1 MAKGEVRVRKQFLCG
16 LADRD
21 GVLWM
26 SGDGPAAAD
35 LVIVDV
41 RPDKSYLLGWVDRQ
55 HFVVF
60 EQYAGSGSCLA
71 GECTVLWAED
81 IAGFFFRVGIFMWML
96 KETELIFQLQ
106 DAQDTLVDQ

>member
-1 MAKGEVRVRKQFLCG
+1 
-16 LADRD
+16 
-21 GVLWM
+21 M

-71 GECTVLWAED
+71 GQRAMFRTED
-81 IAGFFFRVGIFMWML
+81 IAGFFFRVGILMRML

>member
-1 MAKGEVRVRKQFLCG
+1 
-16 LADRD
+16 
-21 GVLWM
+21 M
-26 SGDGPAAAD
+26 SCDGPAAAN

-41 RPDKSYLLGWVDRQ
+41 RPDKSYFLGWADRQ

-71 GECTVLWAED
+71 GQRAMFRTED
-81 IAGFFFRVGIFMWML
+81 IAGFFFRVGILMRML